1 MTWCHSTSPAS
12 ATSHL
17 VGCGEGLAV
26 RCLGLSTLPARGCGW
41 RPNALRSRSR
51 RIPLDPLYHSGARG
65 PLPSGMGVNS
75 PPLFLCSNTRALLPV
90 GARPDASSFRRT
102 PGTSLGILSFSRE
115 APGFRHGECHGAIQ
129 GGSAGGSVGRSGSR
143 AVLLAAGALA
153 AGAFGETVVAE
164 DAVGRRAS
172 VTHVKFATTAR
183 PMSCAAAVHTSYVSR
198 RTYHRANR
206 IGNASCNA
214 TFPRL
219 PVADMRITLRSV

>member
-90 GARPDASSFRRT
+90 GARALTPCGVACGPEHVAHPVACARRSAGQAASGSNRRGTLPSHVGWPSIRT
-102 PGTSLGILSFSRE
+102 PARSGGHPARRSASCRSAEKPLAFAMGSVTVPSRE
-115 APGFRHGECHGAIQ
+115 EARADP
-129 GGSAGGSVGRSGSR
+129 SAAQARGRSY
-143 AVLLAAGALA
+143 LPL
-153 AGAFGETVVAE
+153 E
-164 DAVGRRAS
+164 
-172 VTHVKFATTAR
+172 
-183 PMSCAAAVHTSYVSR
+183 
-198 RTYHRANR
+198 
-206 IGNASCNA
+206 
-214 TFPRL
+214 RL
-219 PVADMRITLRSV
+219 PLERLAKQLWRKMRWVGARA